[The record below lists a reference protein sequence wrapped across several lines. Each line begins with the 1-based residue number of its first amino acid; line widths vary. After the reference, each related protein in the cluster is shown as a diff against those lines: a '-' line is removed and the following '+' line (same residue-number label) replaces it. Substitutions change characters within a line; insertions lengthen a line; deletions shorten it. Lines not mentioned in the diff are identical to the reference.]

1 MEGTQDHHA
10 MIQELD
16 NADLTESI
24 AHGFGKITTRAEN
37 LSFWWI
43 NTEDTTNLGTL
54 FSKSKTEKK
63 QDCFL

>member
-1 MEGTQDHHA
+1 

-63 QDCFL
+63 